1 MNAGPAEP
9 VEPLDTVEPPDPPD
23 PLDPLDPEAY
33 DAAEDL
39 DQLEAEDSQVGGGD
53 PGDPGYSPPERPL
66 GMRTELTLDAR
77 LEEEEPEPEADGDW
91 DGIGDTRDT
100 DGEPFDDQVGD
111 ERAGRLVSPDE
122 DRPVEAEPDLV
133 ARDVGIDG
141 AAASAEE
148 AAMHVVELEDR
159 P

>member
-1 MNAGPAEP
+1 MSTGP
-9 VEPLDTVEPPDPPD
+9 VEPTGPV
-23 PLDPLDPEAY
+23 DPEAY
-33 DAAEDL
+33 NAAEDL
-39 DQLEAEDSQVGGGD
+39 DQLEADDSQVGGGD

-66 GMRTELTLDAR
+66 GMRTELTFGDR
-77 LEEEEPEPEADGDW
+77 LEEEEPDPDTDADW

-100 DGEPFDDQVGD
+100 DGELMDDQVGD

-122 DRPVEAEPDLV
+122 DRAVEAEPDMV

-148 AAMHVVELEDR
+148 AAMHVVDVEER